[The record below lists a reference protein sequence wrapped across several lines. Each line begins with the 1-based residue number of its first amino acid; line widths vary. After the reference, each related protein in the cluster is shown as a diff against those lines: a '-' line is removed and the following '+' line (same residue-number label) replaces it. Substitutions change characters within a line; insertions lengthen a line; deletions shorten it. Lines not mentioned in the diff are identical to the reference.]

1 MCAEWGMT
9 MTSRLTTCLT
19 LALAIVVAGCAG
31 SNFAKQPDDGL
42 VLGQTTRQD
51 ILQRLGTPYREGVA
65 TKEGKQLKTLSYAF
79 GTTTGAPARDGVVPA
94 RGQGF
99 YFLNDKLVGYDFNSS
114 WREDQTDFNGAKV
127 SEIKKGVSTRAEVIK
142 LIGRP
147 GGKYAYPMI
156 PSPNDQADVYL
167 YAETRG
173 GPLNFKIY
181 QKMLVV
187 TYDERGV
194 VSNVN
199 YQEVGQK

>member
-1 MCAEWGMT
+1 
-9 MTSRLTTCLT
+9 
-19 LALAIVVAGCAG
+19 
-31 SNFAKQPDDGL
+31 
-42 VLGQTTRQD
+42 
-51 ILQRLGTPYREGVA
+51 
-65 TKEGKQLKTLSYAF
+65 
-79 GTTTGAPARDGVVPA
+79 
-94 RGQGF
+94 
-99 YFLNDKLVGYDFNSS
+99 
-114 WREDQTDFNGAKV
+114 
-127 SEIKKGVSTRAEVIK
+127 
-142 LIGRP
+142 
-147 GGKYAYPMI
+147 MI